1 MIKDPAVGADGKR
14 SQVGFFPMPSLS
26 PLPEPFPVPAAAAA
40 GAAGCGAWVGVSERM
55 KVAPLTA
62 GVSTGGVTITG
73 TLRNTGAMKITGVLR
88 ATRLFRFE
96 LFFLADTPICKV
108 NSTRITDI
116 AMISIRTGLTIFDS
130 PLRQPLFQI
139 RLKRF
144 RDTSVVQNQ
153 KSPSAK

>member
-14 SQVGFFPMPSLS
+14 SQFGFFPLPSPS
-26 PLPEPFPVPAAAAA
+26 PLPKPFPVAAAAA

-55 KVAPLTA
+55 KGAPLTR

-73 TLRNTGAMKITGVLR
+73 TLRTTGAMKITGVLR

-108 NSTRITDI
+108 NTTRTTDI
-116 AMISIRTGLTIFDS
+116 AMISIRTGLTIIDS
-130 PLRQPLFQI
+130 PFATATFQI
-139 RLKRF
+139 RLER
-144 RDTSVVQNQ
+144 SEI
-153 KSPSAK
+153 